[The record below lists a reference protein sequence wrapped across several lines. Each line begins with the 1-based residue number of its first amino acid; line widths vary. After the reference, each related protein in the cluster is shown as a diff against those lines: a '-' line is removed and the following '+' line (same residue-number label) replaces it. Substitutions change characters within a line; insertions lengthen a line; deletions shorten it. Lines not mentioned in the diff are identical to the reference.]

1 MIRQINGALSTC
13 IRFIHVA
20 CLRNQRASNATRVDE
35 SRPNFVL
42 FTPAPVKLGEG
53 WTFTFAICHRPPV
66 CVSSVTFVH
75 PTQAIEIFGNVST
88 PCGTMA
94 IHDLCVKILR
104 RSSQRNP
111 FVWGVKPKRGSKN
124 IAILDFSKAISE
136 TMQDMI

>member
-1 MIRQINGALSTC
+1 MDGHGTTWRRNIAENFNRLSRVHERYRQTDDRQTDGRTIAYSEHEL
-13 IRFIHVA
+13 
-20 CLRNQRASNATRVDE
+20 E
-35 SRPNFVL
+35 
-42 FTPAPVKLGEG
+42 
-53 WTFTFAICHRPPV
+53 FTFAICHRPPV